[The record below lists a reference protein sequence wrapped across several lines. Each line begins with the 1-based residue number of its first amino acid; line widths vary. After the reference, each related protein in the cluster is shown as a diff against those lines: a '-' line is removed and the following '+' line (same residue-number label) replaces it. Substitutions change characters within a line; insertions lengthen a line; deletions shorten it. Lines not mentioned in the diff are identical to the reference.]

1 VTKQEETT
9 TEQRTEHSDETLKVT
24 KPIQGQPT
32 ATLDSSLDIAQ
43 ELVDYSKRLETCRK
57 TLHLAGKTIKVGTT
71 PNEILHETRNYTL
84 LHYMPMTNKTFPTP
98 VLIVYALMNKSY
110 ILDLQP
116 GKSWIQNLLR
126 QGFDVYLINWN
137 APSSIDKHISFDD
150 YVNYYLDNCVEIVK
164 KKKDVEKVTLHGYCL
179 GATMSVMY
187 TTTHQDKVRNLVTIA
202 PIIDADQDST
212 VLANFAKNID
222 VDKLVDTLGNFT
234 TEQLYTCYSIL
245 KPFKQGVNKYINLV
259 QNIDNKKFVDN
270 FLGVEKWLYDTP
282 PIAGETFR
290 QWIKDIYQNNLLA
303 KNEMRIKEIS
313 DGNSQLTTDDHNI
326 LDLSKITVPLLNI
339 VAEEDHLVAP
349 ASSSALNDLVSSK
362 DKRLMRFHTGH
373 VGLIASSYSQNN
385 VLPKVGQWIKSRSQ

>member
-1 VTKQEETT
+1 MTKQEETT
-9 TEQRTEHSDETLKVT
+9 TERRDKRSDEALRVPKTDIAQHVSE
-24 KPIQGQPT
+24 PEY
-32 ATLDSSLDIAQ
+32 SLDLAQ

-71 PNEILHETRNYTL
+71 PNEVLYETRNYAL
-84 LHYMPMTNKTFPTP
+84 LHYRPMTSKTFPTP
-98 VLIVYALMNKSY
+98 ILVVYALMNKSY

-126 QGFDVYLINWN
+126 QGFDVYLIDWKS
-137 APSSIDKHISFDD
+137 PSSIDKYTSFDD
-150 YVNYYLDNCVEIVK
+150 YVNYYLDHCLEIVK
-164 KKKDVEKVTLHGYCL
+164 EKRNVEKVTLHGYCL

-187 TTTHQDKVRNLVTIA
+187 TATHQNNVRNLVTIA
-202 PIIDADQDST
+202 PIVDADQDST

-222 VDKLVDTLGNFT
+222 VDKLVDTIGNFT
-234 TEQLYTCYSIL
+234 SEQLYTCYSLL

-259 QNIDNKKFVDN
+259 QNIDNKKFVEN

-290 QWIKDIYQNNLLA
+290 QWIKDIYQNNLFA
-303 KNEMRIKEIS
+303 KNEMRLEEIS
-313 DGNSQLTTDDHNI
+313 SRNKPEADDPNI
-326 LDLSKITVPLLNI
+326 IDLSKIRVPLLNI